1 MRESQVTSTELA
13 KESGGPWS
21 GVAVAEGST
30 LAVGLGKNNA
40 SHLHL

>member
-13 KESGGPWS
+13 EEGRGPWS
-21 GVAVAEGST
+21 GVAVAENST
-30 LAVGLGKNNA
+30 LRVGLGKSNA